1 MQVLWVGYSLIVYH
15 SFLGFPFAKRICIS
29 LSVCFWCGPLFS
41 HNLDEKSW
49 IPLTSTSS
57 PYPQWEAF
65 IVQLLYKNKSNTTGC
80 LSAPLGSLQV
90 CICKMK
96 KGRSIIFLTE
106 RRPFFLSSYTTI
118 QTCCQIQMWRSG
130 DRGIKWIQ
138 YKMPDILSNIRN

>member
-1 MQVLWVGYSLIVYH
+1 MIQLALTIINCSLYA
-15 SFLGFPFAKRICIS
+15 SFMSGIFVNCIS
-29 LSVCFWCGPLFS
+29 FIFRLLFCLAYLSC
-41 HNLDEKSW
+41 NLDENSW
-49 IPLTSTSS
+49 IPLTSTSL
-57 PYPQWEAF
+57 PYPQF
-65 IVQLLYKNKSNTTGC
+65 IVQLLYKNKSNTAGC

-138 YKMPDILSNIRN
+138 YKLPDLLSNIRN